1 MNHNRIRS
9 IIRKIG
15 ITIFISYMFMKLR
28 DIIVNGGKL
37 VENELGDSD
46 DSTSDRLKST
56 EDKNIKSGID
66 EYDD

>member
-1 MNHNRIRS
+1 
-9 IIRKIG
+9 
-15 ITIFISYMFMKLR
+15 MFMKLR

-37 VENELGDSD
+37 VESELGDSD
-46 DSTSDRLKST
+46 DSTSDRLKPT